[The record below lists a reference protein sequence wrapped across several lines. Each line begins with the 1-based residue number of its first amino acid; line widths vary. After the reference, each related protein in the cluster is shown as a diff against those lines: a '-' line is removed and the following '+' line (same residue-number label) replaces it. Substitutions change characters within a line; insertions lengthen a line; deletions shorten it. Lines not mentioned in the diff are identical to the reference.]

1 MGERRVKRLFAI
13 VSRSLCRRRNDGR
26 GNPEKYVLEDAHPD
40 ELFESPV
47 REIRNQAWGGKRV
60 EPNIEPCQTVPGFTN
75 LPFLHTLVHPRYWPG
90 PWVDVHGCKK
100 VLLSSKLWRDIGA
113 QQSEE

>member
-1 MGERRVKRLFAI
+1 MNY
-13 VSRSLCRRRNDGR
+13 S
-26 GNPEKYVLEDAHPD
+26 NPPSGKFGTKLG
-40 ELFESPV
+40 
-47 REIRNQAWGGKRV
+47 GGKGV

-100 VLLSSKLWRDIGA
+100 VLLSSKIWRDISA